1 MLLQFT
7 NVANSYFLLIVILG
21 HFKSLVFS
29 PGLAAVP
36 LIVIVCI
43 TAIKDAVEDYSRAA
57 SDAELNNSP
66 IHLLT
71 GVHNP
76 NVLVDQVGP
85 WRRFKRLVLEEQ
97 LVYSNLSKML
107 HFHLWK

>member
-1 MLLQFT
+1 MIDSQGRPITQYPRNKIRTTKYTPITFLPKNLLLHHKRSKQLF
-7 NVANSYFLLIVILG
+7 SFDCYFGAFQIFGVP
-21 HFKSLVFS
+21 S

-71 GVHNP
+71 GVHN
-76 NVLVDQVGP
+76 LMY
-85 WRRFKRLVLEEQ
+85 WSTR
-97 LVYSNLSKML
+97 
-107 HFHLWK
+107 

>member
-1 MLLQFT
+1 MIDSQVVPSLSTLVIKLEPLNIPPITFLPKNLLLQFT

-21 HFKSLVFS
+21 HFKSLVFP

-43 TAIKDAVEDYSRAA
+43 TAYKDAVEDYSRAA

-71 GVHNP
+71 G
-76 NVLVDQVGP
+76 G
-85 WRRFKRLVLEEQ
+85 
-97 LVYSNLSKML
+97 S
-107 HFHLWK
+107 